1 LDQPLPFAD
10 AVRALFE
17 PLGGVDLREI
27 PRDPPRDPP
36 DFSDPEWDEAE

>member
-27 PRDPPRDPP
+27 PRDPP